1 MKKLNW
7 RKFQVDGNGN
17 MIEGL
22 SGDKFKFDKNGDGPA
37 RYNIIHFKQIE
48 PGKYEWVRV
57 GKYLSG
63 ELRLNMSGKPQ
74 IGRFAIPLPFVPF
87 SREIERHR
95 PPLSLPTRIFLAAI
109 QFKLGHPEPPESVCS
124 LPCEVG
130 QAKKYVAG
138 EQCCWHCFNCT
149 QYQVCHLSLNLIII
163 QCLFSFFFFS
173 NDRWGNFPSRVMH
186 GYYFPTKNRI
196 DYYYYISVR
205 RCEFLLYIRDLIKKI
220 PSRYYFPFSHN
231 NLALVVILLA
241 AIEPKNFTFREMAG
255 RYL

>member
-1 MKKLNW
+1 MKIEFAKISSSS
-7 RKFQVDGNGN
+7 NGN

-74 IGRFAIPLPFVPF
+74 IGRFAISLLLLPF
-87 SREIERHR
+87 SREIERR
-95 PPLSLPTRIFLAAI
+95 LPSLSLPTRIFLAAI

-149 QYQVCHLSLNLIII
+149 QYQVCYHV
-163 QCLFSFFFFS
+163 SFNFNHDDPTFKCS
-173 NDRWGNFPSRVMH
+173 NDRHKKKDFFLSREE
-186 GYYFPTKNRI
+186 KSEN
-196 DYYYYISVR
+196 S
-205 RCEFLLYIRDLIKKI
+205 
-220 PSRYYFPFSHN
+220 
-231 NLALVVILLA
+231 ILLQFHRCD
-241 AIEPKNFTFREMAG
+241 ITRDTIDFF
-255 RYL
+255 L

>member
-1 MKKLNW
+1 
-7 RKFQVDGNGN
+7 

-74 IGRFAIPLPFVPF
+74 IGRFAISLLLLPF

-95 PPLSLPTRIFLAAI
+95 PSLSLPTRIFLAAI

-149 QYQVCHLSLNLIII
+149 QYQVCHVSFNFNDLDTQLLNASSSFQLIIKRQHFFLSLR
-163 QCLFSFFFFS
+163 QQLFS
-173 NDRWGNFPSRVMH
+173 NE
-186 GYYFPTKNRI
+186 K
-196 DYYYYISVR
+196 
-205 RCEFLLYIRDLIKKI
+205 
-220 PSRYYFPFSHN
+220 
-231 NLALVVILLA
+231 
-241 AIEPKNFTFREMAG
+241 
-255 RYL
+255 

>member
-1 MKKLNW
+1 
-7 RKFQVDGNGN
+7 

-74 IGRFAIPLPFVPF
+74 IGRFAISLLLLPF

-95 PPLSLPTRIFLAAI
+95 PSLSLPTRIFLAAI

-149 QYQVCHLSLNLIII
+149 QYQVCHVSFNFNDLDTQLLNASSSFQLI
-163 QCLFSFFFFS
+163 
-173 NDRWGNFPSRVMH
+173 
-186 GYYFPTKNRI
+186 
-196 DYYYYISVR
+196 
-205 RCEFLLYIRDLIKKI
+205 
-220 PSRYYFPFSHN
+220 
-231 NLALVVILLA
+231 
-241 AIEPKNFTFREMAG
+241 
-255 RYL
+255 